1 MMTNKLLR
9 DYSSSNVEDIIKS
22 YLEENLWID
31 SDWIAGGYYPE
42 PDQIIIKLMLGDEQV
57 SKTTAYKP

>member
-1 MMTNKLLR
+1 MRDELKLNTES
-9 DYSSSNVEDIIKS
+9 DVEDIIKS

-31 SDWIAGGYYPE
+31 SDWIAGGYYHEPE
-42 PDQIIIKLMLGDEQV
+42 QIIIKLMLGDEQV